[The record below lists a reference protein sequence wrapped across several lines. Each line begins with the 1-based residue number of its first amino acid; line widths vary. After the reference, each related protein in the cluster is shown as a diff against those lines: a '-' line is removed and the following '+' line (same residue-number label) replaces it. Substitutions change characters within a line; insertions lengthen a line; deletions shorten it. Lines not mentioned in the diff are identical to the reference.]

1 MIRSRSLW
9 HRGPMSDDGVSP
21 RSAWVLVCE
30 DDEQLGERVA
40 DGLRRAGFI
49 VDLTRN
55 LAEAGAQC
63 GERLYDCLIVDRGLP
78 DGDGLD
84 LVRRQRRSGDRT
96 PALLITARESTADR
110 NESYAGGA
118 DDYLAKPFSLA
129 ELAARVRTLCTLR
142 KPAPTPVLTV
152 GDLVVDRLR
161 RRVRRSGVLLTMTT
175 REFCALE
182 MLAAR
187 AGTLVTPAEIAAFCS
202 DPGASTTVVDEVI
215 TRLDRKLG
223 EPQIIHS
230 SAAGYLL
237 HA

>member
-1 MIRSRSLW
+1 
-9 HRGPMSDDGVSP
+9 MSDDGVTA
-21 RSAWVLVCE
+21 RSVWVLVCE

-40 DGLRRAGFI
+40 DGLRGAGFI

-55 LAEAGAQC
+55 LADAGQQC
-63 GERLYDCLIVDRGLP
+63 GVRLYDCLIVDRGLP

-84 LVRRQRRSGDRT
+84 LVRRQRESGNHT
-96 PALLITARESTADR
+96 PALLITARDGVGTRS
-110 NESYAGGA
+110 ESYAGGA
-118 DDYLAKPFSLA
+118 DDYLAKPFSLN
-129 ELAARVRTLCTLR
+129 ELAARVRALCTPR
-142 KPAPTPVLTV
+142 RMQTTPVLTI

-182 MLAAR
+182 LLAAR

-202 DPGASTTVVDEVI
+202 DPATPATGIDEVI

-223 EPQIIHS
+223 EPPIIHT

>member
-1 MIRSRSLW
+1 
-9 HRGPMSDDGVSP
+9 MSARRV
-21 RSAWVLVCE
+21 WVLVCE

-40 DGLRRAGFI
+40 DGLRRAGFL

-55 LAEAGAQC
+55 LTQAREQC

-84 LVRRQRRSGDRT
+84 LVRRQRESGDLT
-96 PALLITARESTADR
+96 PALLITARESAADR
-110 NESYAGGA
+110 TESYAGGA
-118 DDYLAKPFSLA
+118 DDYLAKPFALS
-129 ELAARVRTLCTLR
+129 ELAARVRALCTIR
-142 KPAPTPVLTV
+142 KPQPTPVLTI

-161 RRVRRSGVLLTMTT
+161 RRVRRSGILLTVTT

-182 MLAAR
+182 LLAAR

-202 DPGASTTVVDEVI
+202 DPGSPLGVDEVI

>member
-1 MIRSRSLW
+1 
-9 HRGPMSDDGVSP
+9 MSDDGVTA
-21 RSAWVLVCE
+21 RSVFVLVCE
-30 DDEQLGERVA
+30 DDEKLGERVA
-40 DGLRRAGFI
+40 DGLRGAGFT

-55 LAEAGAQC
+55 LTDASAQIGA
-63 GERLYDCLIVDRGLP
+63 RLYDCLIVDRGLP

-84 LVRRQRRSGDRT
+84 LVRRQRESGVRT
-96 PALLITARESTADR
+96 PALLLTARDSPADR
-110 NESYAGGA
+110 TESYAGGA
-118 DDYLAKPFSLA
+118 DDYLPKPFSLA

-142 KPAPTPVLTV
+142 KPQPTPVLTV

-182 MLAAR
+182 LLAAR
-187 AGTLVTPAEIAAFCS
+187 AGTLVTSAEIAAFCA
-202 DPGASTTVVDEVI
+202 DPTSTTGIDEVM